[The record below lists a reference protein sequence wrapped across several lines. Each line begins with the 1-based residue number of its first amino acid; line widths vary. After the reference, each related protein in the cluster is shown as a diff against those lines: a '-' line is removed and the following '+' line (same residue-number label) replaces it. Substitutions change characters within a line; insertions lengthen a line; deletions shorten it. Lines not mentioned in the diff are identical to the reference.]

1 MNMGF
6 FLTGSKPEFPLGS
19 SDRAAGGSIYH
30 RWARKTSGNLDGF
43 VKSFSRPFMAKYPKG
58 TMFRCQFLLFRQP
71 DASVNEAVRT
81 LVP

>member
-1 MNMGF
+1 MKEFCLFEADGTHSF
-6 FLTGSKPEFPLGS
+6 KIDHSKFIIDELVKS
-19 SDRAAGGSIYH
+19 RIS
-30 RWARKTSGNLDGF
+30 DGF